1 MRAFLKT
8 SGLKILTHT
17 ALLLTGIA
25 WNIAVQAGELG
36 DLLQATLQHPQVR
49 AAASQSGAAQAQ
61 LDAAGGRYFGS
72 AALSAGWHQYEDRRV
87 VGVFTPTT
95 PGVPLISDNISQT
108 GLTYS
113 LPVDVFGVIAA
124 NRERARHDLAAAEL
138 LARQQTLLKLH
149 QAASA
154 YATLQALLKQREAL
168 AFYRR
173 RVAATHQRILRE
185 VGLGKTAGV
194 EARYAESEL
203 ARVAADE
210 AQLDGA
216 LVQAQ
221 ADLAEASGHE
231 KVLPDH
237 AEIHVPA
244 WEGVAADAT
253 LPAQIA
259 LARREAARAQ
269 ADEGRQALYPAL
281 SLDANYFRNAGG
293 GDHRDTW
300 ALGGVISLPLGV
312 SQYKQAQAQ
321 RLNAQAASEQ
331 NEAAA
336 RDSER
341 QLASLHAAY
350 DAAVADAKAMEKEVA
365 YRDQVAAVQ
374 REMQRLGNQTLEN
387 LFRHERDL
395 LDARYRLAQA
405 RARAAVAWS
414 AVQVLAGLPTETYI
428 ARMDAK

>member
-1 MRAFLKT
+1 MHSLLKV
-8 SGLKILTHT
+8 SGLKILTYT
-17 ALLLTGIA
+17 AFLLTGMA

-61 LDAAGGRYFGS
+61 LEAAGGRYFGS

-95 PGVPLISDNISQT
+95 PGIPLISDKSSQT

-124 NRERARHDLAAAEL
+124 NRERAKHDLAAAEL

-149 QAASA
+149 QTASA

-168 AFYRR
+168 AFYRQ

-185 VGLGKTAGV
+185 VELGKTAGV

-221 ADLAEASGHE
+221 ADLAEASGRE

-237 AEIHVPA
+237 AEIRVPA
-244 WEGVAADAT
+244 WEGVATDAT

-321 RLNAQAASEQ
+321 RLNAQAAREQ
-331 NEAAA
+331 SEAAA

-350 DAAVADAKAMEKEVA
+350 DAAMADARAMEKEVA

-374 REMQRLGNQTLEN
+374 REMQRLGSQTLEN

>member
-61 LDAAGGRYFGS
+61 LEAAGGRYFGS

-149 QAASA
+149 QTASA

-168 AFYRR
+168 AFYRQ

-185 VGLGKTAGV
+185 VELGKTAGV

-221 ADLAEASGHE
+221 ADLAEASGRE

-253 LPAQIA
+253 LSAQIA

-374 REMQRLGNQTLEN
+374 REMQRLGSQTLEN

>member
-1 MRAFLKT
+1 MRSLAKT
-8 SGLKILTHT
+8 SALKRLVCP

-61 LDAAGGRYFGS
+61 MDAAGGRYFGS

-124 NRERARHDLAAAEL
+124 NRDRARHDLAAAEL

-149 QAASA
+149 QTASA

-168 AFYRR
+168 AFYRQ

-194 EARYAESEL
+194 EARYAEIEL
-203 ARVAADE
+203 ARVAADKS
-210 AQLDGA
+210 QLDGA

-221 ADLAEASGHE
+221 ADLAEASGRE

-281 SLDANYFRNAGG
+281 SLDASYFRNAGG

-350 DAAVADAKAMEKEVA
+350 EAAVADAKAMEKEVA

-374 REMQRLGNQTLEN
+374 REMQRLGSQTLEN

>member
-1 MRAFLKT
+1 MRSLLKA
-8 SGLKILTHT
+8 SGLKILTYPT
-17 ALLLTGIA
+17 LLLTGIA

-36 DLLQATLQHPQVR
+36 ELLQATLQHPQVR

-72 AALSAGWHQYEDRRV
+72 AALSTGWHHYEDRRV

-95 PGVPLISDNISQT
+95 PGVLLISDKISQT

-113 LPVDVFGVIAA
+113 LPVDMFGVIAA
-124 NRERARHDLAAAEL
+124 NRERAKHDLAAAEL

-149 QAASA
+149 QTASA

-168 AFYRR
+168 AFYRQ

-185 VGLGKTAGV
+185 VELGKTAGV

-210 AQLDGA
+210 AQLNGA
-216 LVQAQ
+216 LAQAQ
-221 ADLAEASGHE
+221 ADLAEASGRE

-244 WEGVAADAT
+244 WEGVAAAAT

-269 ADEGRQALYPAL
+269 ADEVRQALYPAL

-312 SQYKQAQAQ
+312 SQYRQAQAQ

-331 NEAAA
+331 SEAAA

-350 DAAVADAKAMEKEVA
+350 DAATADAKAMEKEVA

-374 REMQRLGNQTLEN
+374 REMQRLGSQTLEN

-414 AVQVLAGLPTETYI
+414 AVQILAGLPTETYI